1 MKNQQ
6 FSRQELSIAQST
18 LFSLSLDILTL
29 KYILILARI
38 KLLLTQKNHV
48 LDKKLASV
56 ITMNSRIY
64 MFKNKQDL
72 GMNYY

>member
-6 FSRQELSIAQST
+6 LSRQELSTAQST

>member
-6 FSRQELSIAQST
+6 LSRQELSTAQST

-38 KLLLTQKNHV
+38 ELLLTQK
-48 LDKKLASV
+48 K
-56 ITMNSRIY
+56 IMY
-64 MFKNKQDL
+64 
-72 GMNYY
+72 

>member
-6 FSRQELSIAQST
+6 LSRQELSTAQST

-38 KLLLTQKNHV
+38 ELLLTQKKSCTRQKTSIH
-48 LDKKLASV
+48 D
-56 ITMNSRIY
+56 
-64 MFKNKQDL
+64 
-72 GMNYY
+72 YYEFENLYV